1 MANLANYIEKVKS
14 FSEKYEINQISEEL
28 SKLANSKD
36 INVSV
41 AFLGEFSSGKS
52 TLINALLGR
61 KILPAM
67 AKPTTKNIIKVIPKK
82 DIDTLKFYVETEDG
96 IQEIEPIEF
105 RDYALG
111 EKKGNTI
118 VEVPATELL
127 PEGFTFIDT
136 PGISSLDKT
145 DTDITFG
152 YLPFID
158 GAVICQDINFGGF
171 TGSVIK
177 FLKENLPEEL
187 KDKFI
192 FALTKADT
200 KPKNEVEKIKES
212 AVTTLKEEIGYQDA
226 ENRVAACSPLRF
238 LDTGE
243 EAALLEFKQTLKEII
258 VDKKAELS
266 KHRKKKILIQLTSNL
281 IESLKNI
288 KKNSSLNLDD
298 INEKIKL
305 SEMRVY
311 ELKKQKEQLQDKL
324 ILLTDKLINKYER
337 ILMSKIPALKEI
349 SSQEEASQILDQISQ
364 ELQSVTQRSI
374 ERFLKTNFS
383 ENVTIPELQ
392 AEIERSI
399 SQILTIADTI
409 KTVLRML
416 LVVALPGGGEI
427 DIIQAGIGY
436 LLSEAADSNRE
447 NENEYK
453 KNKDKTKS
461 SNKDKSE
468 SKGKKAL
475 NVIVSIVQKL
485 DVPGKLVDF
494 GAKHLIESKLKG
506 KFPQIA
512 RDLAFNITEELEE
525 ILEEKFQDI
534 DDELKRQVEEL
545 NKLKKEKNR
554 KEEEFKSFLKELD
567 NDISKLKGLMEEI
580 DAV

>member
-1 MANLANYIEKVKS
+1 MANLANYIEKIKS
-14 FSEKYEINQISEEL
+14 FSGKYEINQISEEL
-28 SKLANSKD
+28 NKLANSKD

-61 KILPAM
+61 KLLPAM

-96 IQEIEPIEF
+96 IQEIEPVEF
-105 RDYALG
+105 REYALG

-118 VEVPATELL
+118 IEVPVSELL
-127 PEGFTFIDT
+127 QEGFIFIDT

-212 AVTTLKEEIGYQDA
+212 AVATLKEEIGYQDA
-226 ENRVAACSPLRF
+226 EKRVAACSPLRF

-243 EAALLEFKQTLKEII
+243 EAALLEFKQVLKEII
-258 VDKKAELS
+258 VDRKAELN
-266 KHRKKKILIQLTSNL
+266 KHRKKKILLEISSNL

-288 KKNSSLNLDD
+288 KENSSLNLND

-305 SEMRVY
+305 SEERIY
-311 ELKKQKEQLQDKL
+311 ELKKQKEQLRDKL
-324 ILLTDKLINKYER
+324 MLLTDKLINKYER
-337 ILMSKIPALKEI
+337 ILISKIPALKEI

-392 AEIERSI
+392 TEIERSI

-416 LVVALPGGGEI
+416 LVAALPGGGEI
-427 DIIQAGIGY
+427 DIIQAGVGY
-436 LLSEAADSNRE
+436 LLSEVLDSNKE
-447 NENEYK
+447 NEQK
-453 KNKDKTKS
+453 KS
-461 SNKDKSE
+461 KDKSESSDKTE

-475 NVIVSIVQKL
+475 GIIGNIVQKL

-545 NKLKKEKNR
+545 NKLKKEKNK
-554 KEEEFKSFLKELD
+554 KEEEFRNFLKELD
-567 NDISKLKGLMEEI
+567 SDISNLKSLMEEI

>member
-1 MANLANYIEKVKS
+1 MANLANYIKKVKF
-14 FSEKYEINQISEEL
+14 FSDKYEINQISEEI
-28 SKLANSKD
+28 SKLAGSKD

-61 KILPAM
+61 KLLPAM

-96 IQEIEPIEF
+96 IQEIEPVEF
-105 RDYALG
+105 REYALG

-118 VEVPATELL
+118 IEVPVSELL
-127 PEGFTFIDT
+127 QEGFIFIDT

-212 AVTTLKEEIGYQDA
+212 AVATLKEEIGYQDA
-226 ENRVAACSPLRF
+226 EKRVAACSPLRF

-243 EAALLEFKQTLKEII
+243 ETALSEFKQALKEII
-258 VDKKAELS
+258 VDRKAELN
-266 KHRKKKILIQLTSNL
+266 KHRKKKILIELTSNL
-281 IESLKNI
+281 VESLKNI
-288 KKNSSLNLDD
+288 KESSSLNLDD
-298 INEKIKL
+298 INQKIKL
-305 SEMRVY
+305 SEERIY
-311 ELKKQKEQLQDKL
+311 KLKKQKEQLRDKL
-324 ILLTDKLINKYER
+324 ILLTDKLTNKYER
-337 ILMSKIPALKEI
+337 ILISKIPALKEL
-349 SSQEEASQILDQISQ
+349 SSQEEASQILEQTSK
-364 ELQSVTQRSI
+364 ELQAVTERSI

-383 ENVTIPELQ
+383 ENITIPELQ
-392 AEIERSI
+392 SEIERSI
-399 SQILTIADTI
+399 SQILAISDTI
-409 KTVLRML
+409 KTILRML
-416 LVVALPGGGEI
+416 LMVALPGGGEI
-427 DIIQAGIGY
+427 DFIQAGLGY
-436 LLSEAADSNRE
+436 LLSEAVDSNKE
-447 NENEYK
+447 NEQK
-453 KNKDKTKS
+453 KS
-461 SNKDKSE
+461 KDKSKSSDKTE

-475 NVIVSIVQKL
+475 GIIGSIVQKL

-494 GAKHLIESKLKG
+494 GAKHLIENKLKG

-512 RDLAFNITEELEE
+512 RDLALNITEELEE

-534 DDELKRQVEEL
+534 DDELKRKIEEL
-545 NKLKKEKNR
+545 NKLKKEKNK
-554 KEEEFKSFLKELD
+554 KEEEFRNFLKELD
-567 NDISKLKGLMEEI
+567 SDISNLKSLMEEI

>member
-1 MANLANYIEKVKS
+1 MANLANYIKKVKF
-14 FSEKYEINQISEEL
+14 FSDKYEINQISEEI
-28 SKLANSKD
+28 SKLAGSKD

-61 KILPAM
+61 KLLPAM

-96 IQEIEPIEF
+96 IQEIEPVEF
-105 RDYALG
+105 REYALG

-118 VEVPATELL
+118 IEVPVSELL
-127 PEGFTFIDT
+127 QEGFIFIDT

-212 AVTTLKEEIGYQDA
+212 AVATLKEEIGYQDA
-226 ENRVAACSPLRF
+226 EKRVAACSPLRF

-243 EAALLEFKQTLKEII
+243 ETALSEFKQALKEII
-258 VDKKAELS
+258 VDRKAELN
-266 KHRKKKILIQLTSNL
+266 KHRKKKILIELTSNL
-281 IESLKNI
+281 VESLKNI
-288 KKNSSLNLDD
+288 KESSSLNLDD
-298 INEKIKL
+298 INQKIKL
-305 SEMRVY
+305 SEERIY
-311 ELKKQKEQLQDKL
+311 KLKKQKEQLRDKL
-324 ILLTDKLINKYER
+324 ILLTDKLTNKYER
-337 ILMSKIPALKEI
+337 ILISKIPALKEL
-349 SSQEEASQILDQISQ
+349 SSQEEASQILEQTSK
-364 ELQSVTQRSI
+364 ELQAVTERSI

-383 ENVTIPELQ
+383 ENITIPELQ
-392 AEIERSI
+392 SEIERSI
-399 SQILTIADTI
+399 SQILAISDTI
-409 KTVLRML
+409 KTILRML
-416 LVVALPGGGEI
+416 LMVALPGGGEI
-427 DIIQAGIGY
+427 DFIQAGLGY
-436 LLSEAADSNRE
+436 LLSEAVDSNKE
-447 NENEYK
+447 NEQK
-453 KNKDKTKS
+453 KSKDKTKS
-461 SNKDKSE
+461 SDKTE

-475 NVIVSIVQKL
+475 GIIGSIVQKL

-494 GAKHLIESKLKG
+494 GAKHLIENKLKG

-512 RDLAFNITEELEE
+512 RDLALNITEELEE

-545 NKLKKEKNR
+545 NKLKKEKNK
-554 KEEEFKSFLKELD
+554 KEEEFRNFLKELD
-567 NDISKLKGLMEEI
+567 SDISNLKSLMEEI